1 MTFIQK
7 IMALFRT
14 VPTAPAYEPATQAA
28 ARRKSARMT
37 LSDFILLELKRGT
50 GTTLE
55 IAERIKSHSGS
66 VGNLLSIMQKEGKVK
81 QVAKRGRYIV
91 WGLA

>member
-1 MTFIQK
+1 MTFFRKLI
-7 IMALFRT
+7 ALFRT
-14 VPTAPAYEPATQAA
+14 VPTAPEYAPAV
-28 ARRKSARMT
+28 RRTSARMT

-50 GTTLE
+50 GTAVE
-55 IAERIKSHSGS
+55 IAERIKSHPGS
-66 VGNLLSIMQKEGKVK
+66 VGNLMSILQKEGKVK